1 MTDPFD
7 MDDDDPEAPWNTDP
21 VAGLPDVI
29 TPGQIA
35 IEFWKRGYN
44 DEPRLFD
51 FFFHW
56 DGGREAEWFYD
67 ISSSNPGLSVM
78 SSAPFSGTASW
89 KRGSTVRI
97 TYFAGDFGLE
107 GKETFPNSAP
117 KDDALSQPQTWVDLA
132 ADIAGFCDELIQ

>member
-1 MTDPFD
+1 MTDPFE
-7 MDDDDPEAPWNTDP
+7 MDDDDPEAPWNKDP
-21 VAGLPDVI
+21 VEGLPAVI

-44 DEPRLFD
+44 DEQVLYD

-56 DGGREAEWFYD
+56 HGGREAEWIYD
-67 ISSSNPGLSVM
+67 ISMSNPDMSVM

-89 KRGSTVRI
+89 TDGSFVET

-107 GKETFPNSAP
+107 GEETILDSAP
-117 KDDALSQPQTWVDLA
+117 KDDELSKPQTWVNLA
-132 ADIAGFCDELIQ
+132 GYIAGFCDELIQ